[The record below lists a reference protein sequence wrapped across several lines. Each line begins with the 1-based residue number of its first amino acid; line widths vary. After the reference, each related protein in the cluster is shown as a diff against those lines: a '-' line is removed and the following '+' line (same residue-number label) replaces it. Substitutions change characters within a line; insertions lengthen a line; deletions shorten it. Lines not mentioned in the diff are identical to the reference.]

1 MASGCVSLRADPVAK
16 RAEFENNPAMDARR
30 ARWAWAGGA
39 LIAFG
44 ASRLVGGARAA
55 ARWEQVPAAPPP
67 EASDGVPLRFVRATG
82 AIEPPLAVREVVRG
96 GGLVLVIDD
105 ARRLLSLGSDA
116 SGSPSIEVIAEPV
129 RVAPFV
135 LEGARYVYARPKGAA
150 TVDGLDPA
158 EGPADLV
165 LREGARERVI
175 ARGEKV
181 TAFIGVRGDEV
192 VFVAED
198 ARGVPGVRAVSI
210 AEGASK
216 AELPPVRCLTN
227 CSLGPD
233 GARDPRFEA
242 LPVSLEELP
251 R

>member
-1 MASGCVSLRADPVAK
+1 MG
-16 RAEFENNPAMDARR
+16 ARR
-30 ARWAWAGGA
+30 IPWGWLAVGPLA
-39 LIAFG
+39 LGVGRF
-44 ASRLVGGARAA
+44 VGGAHAS
-55 ARWEQVPAAPPP
+55 ARWQDVPALPAP
-67 EASDGVPLRFVRATG
+67 EASDGVPLRFVRAAG
-82 AIEPPLAVREVVRG
+82 AQAEPLRVREVVRARG
-96 GGLVLVIDD
+96 FTLVIDD
-105 ARRLLSLGSDA
+105 SRRLLTLGAD
-116 SGSPSIEVIAEPV
+116 GLGRPSFEVIAEPV

-135 LEGARYVYARPKGAA
+135 LDGTRFLYARPTTAA

-198 ARGVPGVRAVSI
+198 ARGVPGVRSVPVTEADP
-210 AEGASK
+210 K
-216 AELPPVRCLTN
+216 AALPPVRCLTN
-227 CSLGPD
+227 CALGPE

-242 LPVSLEELP
+242 LPATLDGVP